1 MDQEIQERLKGKY
14 GGQMRGH
21 KEEGEG
27 GGEPRSRVTPPN
39 HHE

>member
-1 MDQEIQERLKGKY
+1 MDQEIRERLKGKY

-27 GGEPRSRVTPPN
+27 GVNRGAV
-39 HHE
+39 